1 MTGKSLWLL
10 PLFLTICGLVNGSVH
25 GSVREADPAL
35 RSGYEQIDLEN
46 CKVRI
51 HGGQIS
57 RVPKALFDRVVR
69 DIQEVRQWLQV
80 EPTKTPIVFVEYGRT
95 AFLAVLEHLNLNE
108 VPAWVPALALPSR
121 GIAVI
126 DLESMIRDPG
136 RGFTTLRHEVVHLVL
151 GESGASL
158 PRWVHEG
165 LAQSLARQIP
175 DPGKRREIALFAR
188 RGGLVPIHEMD
199 QYLPRSHDRAT
210 TLYAVAALFTEWTR
224 QTWGE
229 DFHARIL
236 KRCNPSTTWARAFE
250 LESGVSPEVA
260 FDRWQA
266 TFGSQVLWPGLLLD
280 ILTSWKSIAV
290 LVIVAA
296 VVQGIRRRRALD
308 RMRRLEELEE
318 QQSWPSQKFPT
329 SDGQNTKD

>member
-1 MTGKSLWLL
+1 MRCRPGFPLL
-10 PLFLTICGLVNGSVH
+10 LYLH
-25 GSVREADPAL
+25 G
-35 RSGYEQIDLEN
+35 
-46 CKVRI
+46 
-51 HGGQIS
+51 
-57 RVPKALFDRVVR
+57 
-69 DIQEVRQWLQV
+69 
-80 EPTKTPIVFVEYGRT
+80 
-95 AFLAVLEHLNLNE
+95 
-108 VPAWVPALALPSR
+108 

-229 DFHARIL
+229 EFHARIL
-236 KRCNPSTTWARAFE
+236 KRCNPSTTWARAFCCWVFRMNMQNS
-250 LESGVSPEVA
+250 LYRS
-260 FDRWQA
+260 
-266 TFGSQVLWPGLLLD
+266 VLSRVRHPCARLDVHDVRTSARIYANTPCFFFLRPFCCRYLLL
-280 ILTSWKSIAV
+280 LS
-290 LVIVAA
+290 
-296 VVQGIRRRRALD
+296 RALV
-308 RMRRLEELEE
+308 RSTFFFFFSSSL
-318 QQSWPSQKFPT
+318 P
-329 SDGQNTKD
+329 